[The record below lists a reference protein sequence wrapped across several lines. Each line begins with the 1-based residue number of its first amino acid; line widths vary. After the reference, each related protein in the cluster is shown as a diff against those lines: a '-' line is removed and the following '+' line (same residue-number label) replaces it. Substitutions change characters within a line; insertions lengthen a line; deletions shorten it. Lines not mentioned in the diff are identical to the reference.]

1 MEFHAER
8 CRFTAVTECGGYSFV
23 VKEQVSCERRF
34 GYQSFKTIDDLKKS
48 YRHLFEHQMG
58 DAIPEGLS
66 GVIYTQMS
74 DIEEETNGLMTYT
87 V

>member
-1 MEFHAER
+1 
-8 CRFTAVTECGGYSFV
+8 
-23 VKEQVSCERRF
+23 
-34 GYQSFKTIDDLKKS
+34 
-48 YRHLFEHQMG
+48 MG